1 LSPGVILGIA
11 FGSIS
16 TGLPKDIVKQIM
28 TAERIPINKM
38 EERKSKITEKQ
49 GLITE
54 LGNKIEGI
62 KGHITQNGNAR
73 SLRELTAKYNDQ
85 LVDLTLDKNIAEP
98 GSYQFE
104 VVQLAQKSSAMTS
117 GFEDPDDSYV
127 GVGFIQYQLP
137 SGESRDVFIDNDTSS
152 LNDISK
158 LINRDTEN
166 GLRATVI
173 NDGTGSETPWRL
185 LLSLSETGD
194 ANRAEFPYFYMVD
207 GDNDF
212 YLEFEREAHDAIV
225 KLDGFDIEISENKAK
240 ELIPGVTI
248 DLKKAQPGEE
258 FSIIIDEDSKAIS
271 EKVSGFVDQIN
282 EVLKFII
289 EQNTLDEGSDTSRT
303 LGGDIILQ
311 TLESRLR
318 AAVFKDVSTYKGS
331 RRFGDLG
338 VTFQRNGLLAL
349 DQSKLD
355 GIISSDYKMVS
366 EVMSGRFNEEG
377 RKVGGFID
385 HLKDTVDGLL
395 RRPSGMIPSRKKT
408 VQSRI
413 DQIDRR
419 ISQKGRMLE
428 QKEKNL
434 KDKFARLE
442 GIVSKIK
449 SQGAGLAGLQGA
461 GGSNPITQ
469 LG

>member
-1 LSPGVILGIA
+1 LGIA

-38 EERKSKITEKQ
+38 EERKSKIAEKQ
-49 GLITE
+49 GLVNDLATKVENINSQ
-54 LGNKIEGI
+54 L
-62 KGHITQNGNAR
+62 TQNGNAR
-73 SLRELTAKYNDQ
+73 SLRELKSKYNEE
-85 LVDLTLDKNIAEP
+85 LIDLNVDKNVAEP

-117 GFEDPDDSYV
+117 GFEDPEDSYV
-127 GVGFIQYQLP
+127 GTGFIQYQLP
-137 SGESRDVFIDNDTSS
+137 NGDSQDVFIGPGTSS
-152 LNDISK
+152 LKDIAK
-158 LINRDTEN
+158 LINKDPEN

-173 NDGTGSETPWRL
+173 NDGTGSDAPWRL
-185 LLSLSETGD
+185 LLSLAETGD
-194 ANRAEFPYFYMVD
+194 ENRAEFPYFYMVD

-225 KLDGFDIEISENKAK
+225 KLDGFEIEIAKNKTSD
-240 ELIPGVTI
+240 LIPGTTI

-258 FSIIIDEDSKAIS
+258 FSIIIDEDTQAIS
-271 EKVSGFVDQIN
+271 EKVQGFVDQVN
-282 EVLKFII
+282 EVLQFII
-289 EQNTLDEGSDTSRT
+289 DQNSLDEKTDTSRT

-311 TLESRLR
+311 TIESRLR
-318 AAVFKDVSTYKGS
+318 AAVFQDVNTYKGK
-331 RRFGDLG
+331 RRVGDLG

-349 DQSKLD
+349 DQEKLD
-355 GIISSDYKMVS
+355 SIISSDYKLVS
-366 EVMSGRFNEEG
+366 EVMNGRFDEDG
-377 RKVGGFID
+377 RKVKGFVD
-385 HLKDTVDGLL
+385 HLKDTVGGML
-395 RRPSGMIPSRKKT
+395 RRPGGMLASRKKT
-408 VQSRI
+408 VQSSI

-419 ISQKGRMLE
+419 ISQKERMLE

-434 KDKFARLE
+434 KDRFARLE

-449 SQGAGLAGLQGA
+449 SQGAGLAGLGA
-461 GGSNPITQ
+461 GASNPITQ